1 MDIELKDI
9 NVAYDGHQ
17 VLNHFSA
24 VFPQGAVTGICG
36 PSGVGKTT
44 LLRLLAHL
52 ITPDSGEVLG
62 LPGENRIACVFQ
74 ENRLL
79 PWYDIRQNIA
89 FVLES
94 SEEHSRIEGILKMV
108 GLSDVGDKRPDTL
121 SGGMKKRV
129 ALARAFC
136 KSADLLLLDEPFTGL
151 DQALK
156 GQIMED
162 FLNLWQRDRR
172 TTVLVSHDAVELE
185 CLCTNRID
193 LSVIGS
199 DEADWIKESET

>member
-24 VFPQGAVTGICG
+24 IFPQGTVTGICG

-44 LLRLLAHL
+44 VLRLLAHL
-52 ITPDSGEVLG
+52 ITPDSGEISG
-62 LPGENRIACVFQ
+62 LPGENRIAYVFQ

-108 GLSDVGDKRPDTL
+108 GLSEVGDKRPDTL

-156 GQIMED
+156 HQIMAD
-162 FLNLWQRDRR
+162 FLKLWQKDRR
-172 TTVLVSHDAVELE
+172 TTVLVSHDAAELE

-199 DEADWIKESET
+199 DKVDSIKESET